1 MPVSYPDQLIIT
13 KTPGLLQFP
22 DTVLYLERLRAD
34 IPGIKLLFIVK
45 NPIHRA
51 VGDIVHEYTQG
62 AHRSIHGLKLNN
74 SWSHGEKGLI
84 QVNCAKQMDTE
95 SVIRPI
101 L

>member
-22 DTVLYLERLRAD
+22 DTVLYLQRLRDD
-34 IPGIKLLFIVK
+34 IPSIKLLFIVK

-62 AHRSIHGLKLNN
+62 AHRSIY
-74 SWSHGEKGLI
+74 GERVTKSFISTVLI
-84 QVNCAKQMDTE
+84 TDGPRKC
-95 SVIRPI
+95 
-101 L
+101 

>member
-22 DTVLYLERLRAD
+22 DTVLYLQRLRDD

-62 AHRSIHGLKLNN
+62 AHRSEHSERVIK
-74 SWSHGEKGLI
+74 SFRSTVLI
-84 QVNCAKQMDTE
+84 TDGHRKC
-95 SVIRPI
+95 
-101 L
+101 

>member
-22 DTVLYLERLRAD
+22 DTVLYLQRLRDD
-34 IPGIKLLFIVK
+34 IPSIKLLFIVK

-62 AHRSIHGLKLNN
+62 AHRSEHSERVTKSFI
-74 SWSHGEKGLI
+74 STVLI
-84 QVNCAKQMDTE
+84 TDGHRKC
-95 SVIRPI
+95 
-101 L
+101 